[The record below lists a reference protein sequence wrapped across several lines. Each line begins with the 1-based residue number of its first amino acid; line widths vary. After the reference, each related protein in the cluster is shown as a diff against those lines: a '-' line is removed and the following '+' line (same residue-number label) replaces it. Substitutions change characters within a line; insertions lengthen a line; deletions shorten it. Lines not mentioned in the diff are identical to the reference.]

1 MIKQAVL
8 LLTLFPLLF
17 ACSAPPEK
25 LGELDLVQWRKDRS
39 ACGDVRAK
47 LVENFKSEEKQLLG
61 KFADDVGNL
70 LGKPDIHQLAGRNQ
84 KIYIYF
90 LEKGTQCDDITQ
102 PSTAM
107 KAVLRFNAIG
117 LLTEI
122 TYQQEIPE

>member
-1 MIKQAVL
+1 MKQGIL
-8 LLTLFPLLF
+8 LFTIVSLLF
-17 ACSAPPEK
+17 ACSAPPER
-25 LGELDLVQWRKDRS
+25 LGRLDLVEWRKDRR
-39 ACGDVRAK
+39 ACENIRTK
-47 LVENFKSEEKQLLG
+47 LIEDFKAEENQLVG
-61 KFADDVGNL
+61 KFADDVGKM

-84 KIYIYF
+84 KVYIYY

-122 TYQQEIPE
+122 IYQRDMPE

>member
-1 MIKQAVL
+1 MIKQGIL
-8 LLTLFPLLF
+8 LLTLFSLFF

-25 LGELDLVQWRKDRS
+25 LGGLDLVQWRKDRS

-47 LVENFKSEEKQLLG
+47 LVEDFKAEENQLLG
-61 KFADDVGNL
+61 KFADDVGKM

-84 KIYIYF
+84 KVYIYY
-90 LEKGTQCDDITQ
+90 LENGTQCDDITQ

-122 TYQQEIPE
+122 TYQQNMPE